1 MNKKLGQDAIY
12 DARELGIPRM
22 LLLGLQHLFAMFGA
36 TVLVPILVSGYGL
49 PLSIQTTLLFAGI
62 GTLLFHVCT
71 KMKVPAFLGSS
82 FAFLGGF
89 EAVAQLDAG
98 KFATMTGEE
107 KLPYALGGI
116 VVAGALYLILA
127 LLFKLVGPQK
137 VMRFFPPIVTGPIII
152 LIGLNLS
159 GTAITNAST
168 CWWLALVAI
177 AIPTFNSSL
186 NRAKTAT
193 DAANIRAGYATV
205 MMTLLQADNGDTTNK
220 IEAGKAY
227 YLQKDGTVAATGTAN
242 VYKCQGKNA
251 ANGID
256 VAGSSITWEAENYI
270 TYTYNA
276 TSGKVTIAS
285 TTTAPAA

>member
-1 MNKKLGQDAIY
+1 MISKLLKKNEKGFTLM
-12 DARELGIPRM
+12 EM
-22 LLLGLQHLFAMFGA
+22 L
-36 TVLVPILVSGYGL
+36 
-49 PLSIQTTLLFAGI
+49 
-62 GTLLFHVCT
+62 
-71 KMKVPAFLGSS
+71 
-82 FAFLGGF
+82 
-89 EAVAQLDAG
+89 
-98 KFATMTGEE
+98 
-107 KLPYALGGI
+107 I
-116 VVAGALYLILA
+116 VVA
-127 LLFKLVGPQK
+127 
-137 VMRFFPPIVTGPIII
+137 II
-152 LIGLNLS
+152 
-159 GTAITNAST
+159 AV
-168 CWWLALVAI
+168 LVAI

-205 MMTLLQADNGDTTNK
+205 MMTLLQADTGDTTNK

-227 YLQKDGTVAATGTAN
+227 YLQKDGTVAATGTTN

-285 TTTAPAA
+285 TTTAPTT